1 MRQGLLIYFHMKYKQ
16 LIKNTAL
23 LTGSSLLMSAISMA
37 FQVWLAGRIGAD
49 GIGLYQLVLSVTF
62 LGATFAISGIRFAAT
77 RLVSEELGLGRIGGA
92 GEAMRKCFAYSLFFG
107 IAAGLILWFGAEPIG
122 FLWIGDA
129 RTVRALRIAALSM
142 PLVSLCA
149 VMSGYFTA
157 CGRVWKPTLVHLV
170 EQLATVG
177 LVALFLSRT
186 PSGDIEKCCCA
197 VMLGTV
203 CGDVISLLLMG
214 IFYATDADSRG
225 KSSVPRL
232 TSRMLRI
239 SLPLA
244 VSAYARSALST
255 LQHLLVPRG
264 LKASGL
270 SANAALADYGTVSGM
285 VLPVILFPS
294 CLLGALAELMV
305 PELTAAQVRN
315 NTSEIRRLTKGAIK
329 KGLGYSCAVA
339 LFMFIFAD
347 KLGIVIYSSA
357 DAGHFIRLLAPL
369 IPVMYT
375 DTVIDGCLKGLGQQ
389 VWSMGI
395 NILDALLGVI
405 LTWQLLP
412 VYAMSAYI
420 GIIYLTEGVNFV
432 LSALRLNQI
441 MPASTRNSSTHV
453 MSTAAAKRVKPRL
466 NLPF

>member
-1 MRQGLLIYFHMKYKQ
+1 MKYKR
-16 LIKNTAL
+16 LIRNTAL

-49 GIGLYQLVLSVTF
+49 GIGLYQLVLSVSF
-62 LGATFAISGIRFAAT
+62 LAATFAISGIRFAAT
-77 RLVSEELGLGRIGGA
+77 RLVSEELGLGRQGKS
-92 GEAMRKCFAYSLFFG
+92 AMGRCFAYSLFFG
-107 IAAGLILWFGAEPIG
+107 LSAGVILWLCAEPIG

-129 RTVRALRIAALSM
+129 RTVRALRLTAYSM

-149 VMSGYFTA
+149 VISGYFTA
-157 CGRVWKPTLVHLV
+157 CGRVWKPTLVHLI
-170 EQLATVG
+170 EQLATVS

-186 PSGDIEKCCCA
+186 PAGDIEKCCSS

-203 CGDVISLLLMG
+203 CGDAISLLLMAA
-214 IFYATDADSRG
+214 FYLTDAGQRS
-225 KSSVPRL
+225 KASPAPKL
-232 TSRMLRI
+232 TGRMLRVA
-239 SLPLA
+239 LPLA

-264 LKASGL
+264 LRASGL

-285 VLPVILFPS
+285 VLPIILFPA
-294 CLLGALAELMV
+294 CLLSALSELIV
-305 PELTAAQVRN
+305 PELTAAQMQEN
-315 NTSEIRRLTKGAIK
+315 STEIRTLAKGAIK
-329 KGLGYSCAVA
+329 KGIGYSAAVA

-347 KLGIVIYSSA
+347 KLGIVIYSSPE
-357 DAGHFIRLLAPL
+357 AGHFIRLLSPL
-369 IPVMYT
+369 IPIMYT
-375 DTVIDGCLKGLGQQ
+375 DTVVDGCLKGLGQQ

-412 VYAMSAYI
+412 LYAMDAYI
-420 GIIYLTEGVNFV
+420 GIIYFTEMLNFA
-432 LSALRLNQI
+432 LSILRLRQI
-441 MPASTRNSSTHV
+441 MPARTRNSSTQV
-453 MSTAAAKRVKPRL
+453 TSTAKANKVKPRL